1 MRVNVL
7 ILLAL
12 SAVTAANS
20 GCTSCRNWL
29 HRGSICGTKTAAP
42 AMMGSPVALGTPYVQ
57 QPQFMQPMAAP
68 MQQMVMP
75 QANCQCAPQ
84 CMPTCQPMSP
94 CQPCCDPCAN
104 MCSPCGPSTWSG
116 GYMDGGCCEESTTP
130 ASTYDGGT
138 STYDSGTI
146 VPSPQQPSLPSTYTP
161 PPTNDPGPARVNY
174 PDSAKPADETN

>member
-7 ILLAL
+7 IALAL
-12 SAVTAANS
+12 SALTVANS

-57 QPQFMQPMAAP
+57 QPQYMQPMAAP

-75 QANCQCAPQ
+75 QANCECAPQ
-84 CMPTCQPMSP
+84 CMPTCQPT

-130 ASTYDGGT
+130 T
-138 STYDSGTI
+138 STYDSGTTI
-146 VPSPQQPSLPSTYTP
+146 VPSTQQPSLPSTYVPQGSSPLTSP
-161 PPTNDPGPARVNY
+161 DPGPSTRVNF
-174 PDSAKPADETN
+174 PESAKPADEAN

>member
-29 HRGSICGTKTAAP
+29 HRGSICGTRTAAP

-138 STYDSGTI
+138 I
-146 VPSPQQPSLPSTYTP
+146 VPSTQQPSLPSTYVPQGSSPLT
-161 PPTNDPGPARVNY
+161 TDPGPARVNY
-174 PDSAKPADETN
+174 PESTKPADESN